1 MVGGVPQP
9 DSAGLPLPRAREA
22 GRFPDHSGTAVPHVE
37 GAGGEGGGVWGLLS
51 SRGEQKLG
59 TWI

>member
-9 DSAGLPLPRAREA
+9 DSAGLPLLGAREA
-22 GRFPDHSGTAVPHVE
+22 GRFPDHSGAAVPHVE
-37 GAGGEGGGVWGLLS
+37 GAGGEGGAVWGLLRS
-51 SRGEQKLG
+51 SGERKLG